1 MEPGE
6 TRRMDASYT
15 VQPQRTPKER
25 ASGAMVLAVIA
36 SCVAGVAIIGAV
48 IAIVL
53 YFGARSTSSFQ
64 TTQIHGLDQS
74 YSRLAGEYAALSN
87 RQAQTSAQVAASDP
101 AFDSSLITC
110 SDLRHMGL
118 VTTTG
123 GSVSVSSVPGTASV
137 SLSQNRVRLPSHCK

>member
-1 MEPGE
+1 MEPDE
-6 TRRMDASYT
+6 TRHVEANYT
-15 VQPQRTPKER
+15 VMPQRPPKER

-101 AFDSSLITC
+101 ASDSNLITC
-110 SDLRHMGL
+110 SDLRHMHLATVNSG
-118 VTTTG
+118 
-123 GSVSVSSVPGTASV
+123 SVSSVPGTV
-137 SLSQNRVRLPSHCK
+137 DLSQNPVPLPGHCK